1 MEKTEY
7 FCYFGSVLDY
17 EGGVENVVRAK
28 VAAAWTKWRD
38 IAGLLVNKNIPLV
51 SRSSVYDACIR
62 PVLLYGAETW
72 ALTQKMEEI
81 LKRCDNRML
90 RFMVDVHWEDHLTSD
105 CC

>member
-1 MEKTEY
+1 M
-7 FCYFGSVLDY
+7 
-17 EGGVENVVRAK
+17 RAR

-81 LKRCDNRML
+81 LKRYDNTMQ
-90 RFMVDVHWEDHLTSD
+90 RFMAGVCWEDHLTNYSVAEMWN
-105 CC
+105 CE